1 VAPSGHCCILA
12 PLQSRA
18 AAVPRNLNPFQE
30 KPPYN
35 FNFSQASQFIN
46 LPTVDL
52 GVNLQDWQNFAR
64 WKGLGGSLNVMWD
77 VEKAS
82 AFTVPCALVDC
93 TKVKMSGLAPDWRH
107 KLDHAMA
114 EVKAIT
120 FGTMPTWSTVN
131 VTTQAWFL
139 GDELVEGGVVS
150 DGQLPLMSLYLT
162 VFFSHSHICSV
173 GCVAQSSAVWL
184 TTHERP
190 QPWANLSAVARYIKH
205 QWGAPT
211 KIYGAS
217 QQFST

>member
-1 VAPSGHCCILA
+1 MTLYIVIYRLWLVTLSRKPAAPDLQLPVAPSGHCCILA

-18 AAVPRNLNPFQE
+18 AAVPLNLNPFQE

-162 VFFSHSHICSV
+162 VFFLILT
-173 GCVAQSSAVWL
+173 SAVWGVWHNHL
-184 TTHERP
+184 
-190 QPWANLSAVARYIKH
+190 QC
-205 QWGAPT
+205 G
-211 KIYGAS
+211 
-217 QQFST
+217 